1 MDGNRRGGWEG
12 RKDCQKRRSR
22 AGAADADLVYI
33 ERVLVI
39 DLMLQ
44 TEVNAVLFRYE
55 TEQIRKNS
63 AYAEDELEMI
73 TPYPGKGGRF
83 GPPQGTGRLKG
94 KNGRCFA
101 FFPDHGKFF
110 VVHALL

>member
-1 MDGNRRGGWEG
+1 LISFSVGAVQTQKTLSLRLAESEDGVREPGS
-12 RKDCQKRRSR
+12 DMV
-22 AGAADADLVYI
+22 AADADLVYI

-39 DLMLQ
+39 DL
-44 TEVNAVLFRYE
+44 
-55 TEQIRKNS
+55 
-63 AYAEDELEMI
+63 
-73 TPYPGKGGRF
+73 F
-83 GPPQGTGRLKG
+83 GPHQETGRLKG